1 MGVSRSEEKAAQV
14 KVNVDFALIL
24 RISEMMGDMKL
35 KDESLRVLSYD

>member
-1 MGVSRSEEKAAQV
+1 MGVCRSEEKAAQL

-35 KDESLRVLSYD
+35 HEG